1 MKPVTPVIRNGGKK
15 KLPNLRSEN
24 SKHHQLLTEDSL
36 FKPID
41 NASKYVKPKLFLYSY
56 LIFDNYYIC

>member
-1 MKPVTPVIRNGGKK
+1 MDK
-15 KLPNLRSEN
+15 KLPYLRSEN